1 MEQPSLRDYAVIG
14 DCRSAAL
21 ISRFGSIDWLVH
33 RNREFAIQ
41 GDGAFGIC
49 GFWLVDYLAIGG
61 GALPEARE
69 AFEAMLAFANDVG
82 LFAEEIDPSTGNP
95 LGNFPQGFTH
105 LGLINAALSLQRRE
119 HGIGR

>member
-1 MEQPSLRDYAVIG
+1 M
-14 DCRSAAL
+14 
-21 ISRFGSIDWLVH
+21 
-33 RNREFAIQ
+33 
-41 GDGAFGIC
+41 
-49 GFWLVDYLAIGG
+49 DYLAIGG

-82 LFAEEIDPSTGNP
+82 LFAEVDPSTSNP

-105 LGLINAALSLQRRE
+105 LGLISAALSLQRRE